1 MRSDSIVFAI
11 AGMCFGIILGWVIG
25 TQQASKRTGAVVQM
39 QSGTAE
45 PAQSANQQASGTR
58 PPAPPLD
65 EAKVQGLMTIIKSDP
80 KNAGAHV
87 QLGNAYFDAER
98 YADAIKWYEETL
110 KLDPKD
116 VDASTDLGV
125 SYYYSSR
132 TDEALKQFDYSLT
145 LNPTHTKTLL
155 NQGIVLAFG
164 KRDLKG
170 ATAAWEK
177 VVQLAPNSPEA
188 QAAKQGLQGIAA
200 ATGRGGAPAPG
211 AGG

>member
-25 TQQASKRTGAVVQM
+25 TQQATRRTGAVVQM
-39 QSGTAE
+39 QSGAGE
-45 PAQSANQQASGTR
+45 PQQGANQQASGTR
-58 PPAPPLD
+58 QPPPLD
-65 EAKVQGLMTIIKSDP
+65 DAKVQGLMTIIKSDP

-98 YADAIKWYEETL
+98 YADAIKWYEESL
-110 KLDPKD
+110 KLDPKN

-132 TDEALKQFDYSLT
+132 TDEALKQFDYSLK
-145 LNPTHTKTLL
+145 LNPTHPKTLL

-170 ATAAWEK
+170 ATDAWQR

-188 QAAKQGLQGIAA
+188 QAARQGLQGIAA
-200 ATGRGGAPAPG
+200 ATGRGGTPAPG
-211 AGG
+211 GGG